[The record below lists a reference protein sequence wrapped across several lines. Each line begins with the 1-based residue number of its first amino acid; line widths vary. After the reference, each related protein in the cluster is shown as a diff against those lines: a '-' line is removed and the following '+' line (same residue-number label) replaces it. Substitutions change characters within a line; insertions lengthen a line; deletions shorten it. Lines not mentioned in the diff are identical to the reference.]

1 MIVLWTVRTL
11 IHFEW
16 QAIYGAAHRRQ
27 FPDGGAVTS
36 DDFSGGEQAVKN
48 PLEAL
53 GFEFLADDGSG
64 DSDSLNLQTTY
75 GAILEAARDRCFVSY
90 SDLAKANGAE
100 WKKSSGGFLITRRS
114 R

>member
-53 GFEFLADDGSG
+53 GFEFLADDGSS
-64 DSDSLNLQTTY
+64 DSDSLNLPTTVCP
-75 GAILEAARDRCFVSY
+75 EH
-90 SDLAKANGAE
+90 
-100 WKKSSGGFLITRRS
+100 
-114 R
+114 